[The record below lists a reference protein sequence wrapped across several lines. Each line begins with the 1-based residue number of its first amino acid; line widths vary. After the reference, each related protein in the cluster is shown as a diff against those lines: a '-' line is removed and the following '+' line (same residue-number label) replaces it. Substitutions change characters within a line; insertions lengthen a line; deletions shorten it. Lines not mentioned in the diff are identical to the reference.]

1 MSMTRFLAPFVA
13 LALLVPAGSASAQP
27 ATPGRTQL
35 ERLAAGLETLEAR
48 FEQRVIR
55 SDGTLEDLSEG
66 RVWLRQPHFFRW
78 EYGGEFPEVVV
89 ADGTSV
95 WIHDV
100 ELEQVTVR
108 PQADVASDSPLLV
121 LTDIGRLDEQFEVR
135 EAGDFESMNL
145 LELRPMDPEAE
156 FDRVLLGLEGDT
168 LQLLAMEDAFG
179 LRTEIRFSEVK
190 RNQPLDDA
198 LFHFTPP
205 AGADVIGTDELEGSS
220 D

>member
-1 MSMTRFLAPFVA
+1 MTRFLAPFAA
-13 LALLVPAGSASAQP
+13 LALLVPAWSANAQP
-27 ATPGRTQL
+27 ATPGRMQL

-55 SDGTLEDLSEG
+55 NDGTLEDLSAG

-135 EAGDFESMNL
+135 EAGDFEGMNL
-145 LELRPMDPEAE
+145 LELRPVDPEAE
-156 FDRVLLGLEGDT
+156 FDRVLLGLEDDT
-168 LQLLAMEDAFG
+168 LHLLAMEDAFG
-179 LRTEIRFSEVK
+179 LRTEIRFSDVE

-198 LFHFTPP
+198 LFRFTPP